1 MHRNKFPHQ
10 FFVRGNLYLAVLIS
24 PPPLRALT
32 PTKEPGQKRRE
43 TAEKRFGGE
52 ERGGGSFRVYN
63 RSAAAMKGWS
73 HLGAVETIYEEEDDD
88 DEEEEGEEEEEVEEE
103 SPLNSSVVSPASV
116 SSPFTS
122 SSLISRVQAWSVIEY
137 SGS

>member
-1 MHRNKFPHQ
+1 
-10 FFVRGNLYLAVLIS
+10 
-24 PPPLRALT
+24 
-32 PTKEPGQKRRE
+32 
-43 TAEKRFGGE
+43 
-52 ERGGGSFRVYN
+52 
-63 RSAAAMKGWS
+63 MKGWS